1 MWRSILMVTALAAFG
16 ATSASE
22 VTPIVKVIE
31 LLNGMLNKGKEEK
44 HAEQVQFAAYKQF
57 CDDTSVDK
65 KRAIEVATERIGM
78 LKATIEKSTQD
89 AEQLAKEITEHE
101 GDIAA
106 WTGDEKAATKERD
119 LSHADYQELHK
130 DYSESVDALQR
141 AVAYLKDKSRT
152 LPQASF
158 AQIKILKEIKD
169 MALIPAAARK
179 TLDAFLQASQDPD
192 AALEVTAPEAYAYE
206 SRLGP
211 VIEMLEKLLDKFIDE
226 RTALE
231 KEEMNSKHAYEMLM
245 QDLEAQVTQAKS
257 DVQEKSIF
265 KAKKLQE
272 KASAEGDLEDTS
284 TTKADDENYLADLT
298 STCEQKSSDFEIRQ
312 QLRAEEIVAIGKAI
326 EVCKENAGLLESR
339 SSAALI
345 TKAKPA
351 KATSLASLRSDLRSP
366 AQQRA
371 AKFLQERAGRL
382 NSRML
387 SVLAAR
393 VSDDPFVKVKK
404 MIKDLIVR
412 LMEEANE
419 EAEHKGWCDSEL
431 ATNEV
436 TRKEKTAAVETLHA
450 EIDELEAS
458 VAKLSEEIG
467 ELAQAVAQ
475 LDAAMAEATGLRTE
489 EKKSNDATIQDAVEA
504 QAAVAQALA
513 VLRDFYN
520 KQATATLVQTQR
532 QQPKAPEIFNG
543 PYRGMTGEA
552 SGVIGMLEVI
562 ESDFARLEAETTASE
577 AAAQKEYDEFM
588 TDSKVDKAEK
598 TKDVEHKTAKKQDQ
612 EHALTMKT
620 NDLDGTQKELDA
632 ALRYFDKLKPS
643 CVDAGVSH
651 EERVQRRQ
659 EERIES
665 LQEALRILSGEEI
678 A

>member
-1 MWRSILMVTALAAFG
+1 
-16 ATSASE
+16 
-22 VTPIVKVIE
+22 
-31 LLNGMLNKGKEEK
+31 
-44 HAEQVQFAAYKQF
+44 
-57 CDDTSVDK
+57 
-65 KRAIEVATERIGM
+65 
-78 LKATIEKSTQD
+78 
-89 AEQLAKEITEHE
+89 
-101 GDIAA
+101 
-106 WTGDEKAATKERD
+106 
-119 LSHADYQELHK
+119 
-130 DYSESVDALQR
+130 
-141 AVAYLKDKSRT
+141 
-152 LPQASF
+152 
-158 AQIKILKEIKD
+158 
-169 MALIPAAARK
+169 
-179 TLDAFLQASQDPD
+179 
-192 AALEVTAPEAYAYE
+192 
-206 SRLGP
+206 
-211 VIEMLEKLLDKFIDE
+211 
-226 RTALE
+226 
-231 KEEMNSKHAYEMLM
+231 
-245 QDLEAQVTQAKS
+245 
-257 DVQEKSIF
+257 
-265 KAKKLQE
+265 
-272 KASAEGDLEDTS
+272 
-284 TTKADDENYLADLT
+284 
-298 STCEQKSSDFEIRQ
+298 
-312 QLRAEEIVAIGKAI
+312 
-326 EVCKENAGLLESR
+326 
-339 SSAALI
+339 
-345 TKAKPA
+345 
-351 KATSLASLRSDLRSP
+351 
-366 AQQRA
+366 
-371 AKFLQERAGRL
+371 
-382 NSRML
+382 
-387 SVLAAR
+387 
-393 VSDDPFVKVKK
+393 
-404 MIKDLIVR
+404 
-412 LMEEANE
+412 MEEANE

-659 EERIES
+659 EEIES

>member
-659 EERIES
+659 EEIES